1 MLRVLIVEDEA
12 WIRQGLIKS
21 INWEK
26 LNMVLAGEA
35 ENGEAALQLLSGT
48 KVDIILT
55 DMKMPVCDGKSLLQE
70 IERRALDCEI
80 IILSEYTDFVYT
92 RQAIHSHVSDYLL
105 KPVDPQH
112 LNDVLSEAAKRLTEQ
127 QLHRI
132 SKDPYRNLFQA
143 ALSHGSDAQ
152 YLAVYWKYAAKLRS
166 GDIVVSAVQL
176 EDAPAEPDGLP
187 PELRRQLERAPYR
200 TQALRDHTGLPIF
213 YLFSMIPGRYT
224 AAHDKIY
231 REWLQILFS
240 SLQTGGKRLRI
251 GIAREA
257 ASADKLRKSVAEAAD
272 ALQYLRCGQGDIIH
286 FDCVSASATQPLP
299 QAWNEAQLVELL
311 SRCAKQE
318 AAVVKQALLQTFCRQ
333 ELGYLPALRSALIDF
348 TLTLE
353 RCSGKAGYTVNITNA
368 LGENYIDRIGRI
380 EWPEEAGQFLD
391 EMLQTVLDMIA
402 SKRALT
408 TTDVVDEIIRQ
419 IESQYMDEISLMQIS
434 QRYHINYVHLS
445 RRFKEHTGKTFTEYL
460 LQVRMHKARQLM
472 QTYGYSLK
480 QAAPLVGYSNPYYFI
495 SSYKRY
501 FEQETEEQT

>member
-48 KVDIILT
+48 QVDIILT

-80 IILSEYTDFVYT
+80 IVLSEYTDFVYT

-152 YLAVYWKYAAKLRS
+152 YLAVYRKYAAKLRS

-176 EDAPAEPDGLP
+176 EDAPAEPDELQ

-224 AAHDKIY
+224 AAQDKIY
-231 REWLQILFS
+231 REWLQSLFS

-299 QAWNEAQLVELL
+299 QA
-311 SRCAKQE
+311 
-318 AAVVKQALLQTFCRQ
+318 
-333 ELGYLPALRSALIDF
+333 
-348 TLTLE
+348 
-353 RCSGKAGYTVNITNA
+353 
-368 LGENYIDRIGRI
+368 
-380 EWPEEAGQFLD
+380 
-391 EMLQTVLDMIA
+391 
-402 SKRALT
+402 
-408 TTDVVDEIIRQ
+408 
-419 IESQYMDEISLMQIS
+419 
-434 QRYHINYVHLS
+434 
-445 RRFKEHTGKTFTEYL
+445 
-460 LQVRMHKARQLM
+460 
-472 QTYGYSLK
+472 
-480 QAAPLVGYSNPYYFI
+480 
-495 SSYKRY
+495 
-501 FEQETEEQT
+501 